1 MKLAQIW
8 IKPDFDPS
16 ENAEDTSDVDTLM
29 ASDAYPPPQRSVRQY
44 KASGPLQFLAKMY
57 SKAQKRGWFK
67 GLQEKRGRY
76 GLLRLMLDWD
86 RNRFDDFLGEVANA
100 ISRLFF
106 SLNSTV
112 CINPISIDA
121 YAEQFRWID
130 WSRRVT
136 DGPPQQFHLEV
147 TTNDSSRKSH

>member
-1 MKLAQIW
+1 MESAQIW
-8 IKPDFDPS
+8 TQPGFDRS
-16 ENAEDTSDVDTLM
+16 GDAEDTPDVGTLE
-29 ASDAYPPPQRSVRQY
+29 ANDAYPPPQFFSRQY
-44 KASGPLQFLAKMY
+44 KASGLLQLFAEMY
-57 SKAQKRGWFK
+57 SKTQKRGRFEGMK
-67 GLQEKRGRY
+67 AKRGRY

-86 RNRFDDFLGEVANA
+86 GNRFDDFLSEVANA
-100 ISRLFF
+100 IGRLFF
-106 SLNSTV
+106 SLNSPV